1 MGMTTGHVLMGLLSR
16 GPQHGYDLKRHHDEL
31 LPAAKPMAFGQV
43 YTALGRLAGKGLVVE
58 AATERAGGP
67 DRTVYELTD
76 AGRAEVRRWAGE
88 AAGPAEHVAN
98 PLATKVAVALLV
110 GGPDAAR
117 AFLRHQRTEHL
128 ARMRELTRDKREA
141 KGDLHRVLAA
151 DYALGHL
158 DADVR
163 WMEDALERVQ
173 DLEGAT
179 TS

>member
-1 MGMTTGHVLMGLLSR
+1 MTTGHVLMGLLSR

-31 LPAAKPMAFGQV
+31 LPAARPMAFGQV
-43 YTALGRLAGKGLVVE
+43 YAALGRLAGKGFVSE

-67 DRTVYELTD
+67 ERTVYELTD
-76 AGRAEVRRWAGE
+76 TGRDEVDRWAAE
-88 AAGPAEHVAN
+88 PEGPTEHIAN

-110 GGPDAAR
+110 GGQDAAR
-117 AFLRHQRTEHL
+117 AFLRRQRAAHL
-128 ARMRELTRDKREA
+128 ERMRELTRDKREA

-163 WMEDALERVQ
+163 WMEDALERVH
-173 DLEGAT
+173 DLEGDT
-179 TS
+179 RR